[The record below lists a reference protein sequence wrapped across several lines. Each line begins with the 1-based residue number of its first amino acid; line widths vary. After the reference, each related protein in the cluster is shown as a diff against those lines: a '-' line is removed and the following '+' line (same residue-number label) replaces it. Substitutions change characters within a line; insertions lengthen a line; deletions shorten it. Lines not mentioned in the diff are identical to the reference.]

1 MRSFVFGILLLAFA
15 ATSAWAETPA
25 PSGDAAEKSCRETA
39 GAEKSRTLVKQC
51 LEVSPATHPPCNA
64 ANACSLIVDE
74 ITRGCAMIDKDAPAF
89 CAQYAN
95 GH

>member
-1 MRSFVFGILLLAFA
+1 MRHFAFGVLLFAFA
-15 ATSAWAETPA
+15 SVAAAADAPA
-25 PSGDAAEKSCRETA
+25 PSADTPGKPCRETA
-39 GAEKSRTLVKQC
+39 GAAKAKTLVKQC

-74 ITRGCAMIDKDAPAF
+74 ITRGCAMIVKDAPAF
-89 CAQYAN
+89 CAQYAS

>member
-1 MRSFVFGILLLAFA
+1 MHRFLAGILLLAIANASA
-15 ATSAWAETPA
+15 AADAPA
-25 PSGDAAEKSCRETA
+25 PSSGTTEKPCRETA
-39 GAEKSRTLVKQC
+39 GAGKAKTLVKQC

-74 ITRGCAMIDKDAPAF
+74 ITRGCAMIDNDAPAF
-89 CAQYAN
+89 CANYAS